1 MGLSLVT
8 RGKRLKWFDKMI
20 DSITLTFSM
29 VAMCPRTCAL
39 GVVTCTT
46 GRAVGNSVPHA
57 EEGVG
62 AIATQHLTNIFHG
75 VNGLR
80 LLKMNFEPKALLAST
95 LAVDNQPGQRQVF
108 LVDSKG
114 RTAGHTGDMNSP
126 MCGHIEGDGY
136 VAGGNILS
144 DPKVLDDMTQ
154 KFLETAS
161 LPLHERLLQAID
173 AGWEAGGCNAP
184 DHTAAIVVV
193 GIEEDIKLSYRP
205 TLNLRIDYSEKAE
218 PTKDLRRVYEDYKE
232 WVADMRAQGSRHTV
246 L

>member
-1 MGLSLVT
+1 
-8 RGKRLKWFDKMI
+8 
-20 DSITLTFSM
+20 M
-29 VAMCPRTCAL
+29 VARCPRIGAL

-80 LLKMNFEPKALLAST
+80 LLKMGFEPTAVLASS
-95 LAVDNQPGQRQVF
+95 LALDNQPGQRQVF
-108 LVDSKG
+108 IVDSKG
-114 RTAGHTGDMNSP
+114 RTAAHTGNQNSP
-126 MCGHIEGDGY
+126 WCGHIEGNGY

-144 DPKVLDDMTQ
+144 GPKVLDDMEQRFHDTT
-154 KFLETAS
+154 K
-161 LPLHERLLQAID
+161 LPLHERLLQVID

-184 DHTAAIVVV
+184 DHTAAIIVV
-193 GIEEDIKLSYRP
+193 GIEEEMKLSYRP

-218 PTKDLRRVYEDYKE
+218 PTKDLRKVYEDYKA
-232 WVADMRAQGSRHTV
+232 WVAAMRAQGDRHTV